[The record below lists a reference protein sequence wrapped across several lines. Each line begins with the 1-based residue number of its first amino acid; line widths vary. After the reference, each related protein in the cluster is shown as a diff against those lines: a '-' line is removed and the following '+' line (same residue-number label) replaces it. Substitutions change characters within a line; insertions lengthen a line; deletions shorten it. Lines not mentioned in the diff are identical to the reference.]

1 MKKIGIS
8 LLVLC
13 MAMVSCSHSYEVKN
27 VQLSDQTDSI
37 NYALGYLNGSQIK
50 MYYLAT
56 DSSKAVID
64 EFINSLMAGYG
75 QKETPSQVERMGQDL
90 GIYVKQL
97 EKTGL
102 AENPRYPVNEKAFF
116 QGIVNGI
123 HHDTL
128 IMNANNARLFYQ
140 TKLMAAYTDTV
151 GHKDAKLVKGK
162 CPGKVNSIALNNVID
177 SISYAYGYVYGD
189 GIAQNLL
196 VNDSTGKDFKTLVKS
211 INKGLSI
218 KRVNPELAQ
227 MANNIGSTIAQ
238 QEKEG
243 QLIGINGIE
252 TRIELIKQ
260 GFVNGFYGDTTMF
273 TFPQANDYLRITLAE
288 IQFGPIRRE
297 GEAFLEAN
305 KLKEGIITTESGLQY
320 EILVAGK
327 GAIPTKDDKVRVHYH
342 GTLLD
347 GTVFDSSVERGEPT
361 EFGVTQVIPGW
372 TEALQLMPVG
382 SKWRLYI
389 PYYLA
394 YGERGAGQ
402 QISPY
407 ATLIFEV
414 ELLGIVK

>member
-1 MKKIGIS
+1 MKKLGFS

-27 VQLSDQTDSI
+27 VRLSDQTDSI

-50 MYYLAT
+50 MYYLAK

-64 EFINSLMAGYG
+64 EFMNSLVAGYEN
-75 QKETPSQVERMGQDL
+75 KEPLSQVEQMGQDL
-90 GIYVKQL
+90 GVYVKNM

-102 AENPRYPVNEKAFF
+102 AENPRYPINEKAFF
-116 QGIVNGI
+116 QGFVNGV

-128 IMNANNARLFYQ
+128 IMNANSARLFYQ
-140 TKLMAAYTDTV
+140 TKLMAAYTDTTN
-151 GHKDAKLVKGK
+151 HDNAKLVKGK
-162 CPGKVNSIALNNVID
+162 CPAKPHFIALNNLMD
-177 SISYAYGYVYGD
+177 SISYAYGYVNGD

-196 VNDSTGKDFKTLVKS
+196 VNDTTGKEFNKLVNA
-211 INKGLSI
+211 INKGLTI

-227 MANNIGSTIAQ
+227 MANSIGSTIAK
-238 QEKEG
+238 QEKQG
-243 QLIGINGIE
+243 QLIGIPGIE
-252 TRIELIKQ
+252 TRFELIKQ
-260 GFVNGFYGDTTMF
+260 GFFNGFYADTLIL
-273 TFPQANDYLRITLAE
+273 TFPQANEYLRNTLTE
-288 IQFGPIRRE
+288 IQFGETRRE

-305 KLKEGIITTESGLQY
+305 KLKDGVFTTESGLQY

-327 GAIPTKDDKVRVHYH
+327 GAKPNKDDKVRVHYH
-342 GTLLD
+342 GTLID
-347 GTVFDSSVERGEPT
+347 GTVFDSSVERGEPA

-382 SKWRLYI
+382 SKWKLYI
-389 PYYLA
+389 PYNLA

-402 QISPY
+402 QIPPY